1 MQIVRG
7 ILGIVVILAICVI
20 FSRNRGAIR
29 YRVVIWG
36 LVLQLLLGLLVFKTE
51 RGQEFFQNVT
61 NGVVRILE
69 FSYEGSGFVFGNLG
83 KKGSDFNL
91 AFHALPI
98 LIYFSALL
106 ALLYHL
112 GIMQVVVYAF
122 ARVLGKLLQVSGAES
137 MAVTSS
143 IFVGMSEAP
152 LVVRPYIEAMT
163 SSELMALMTGGFA
176 TIAGTVMGIYM
187 GFVGK
192 QYAILILT
200 ASVMAAPAAFVTA
213 KLLVPE
219 TGEPA
224 TGKSFR
230 LVLERQGKNL
240 LEAIAIGVRDGLQLA
255 LNIAAMLI
263 AFVSL
268 IALLNWPLNALAG
281 TSIQEIFGILLSPFA
296 WCMGID
302 WKDAR
307 IFGSLLGTKVVINE
321 FVAYQ
326 NLQGIIQ
333 AGPERVID
341 DRTIKMA
348 TFALCGFANFGS
360 IGVTLGGLGQLAP
373 SRRTDLAR
381 LALLAMIAGALS
393 SCLTATIAG
402 MLF

>member
-1 MQIVRG
+1 
-7 ILGIVVILAICVI
+7 VVILAVCHLL
-20 FSRNRGAIR
+20 SRNRRAIS
-29 YRVVIWG
+29 YRVVVWG
-36 LVLQLLLGLLVFKTE
+36 LILQLLLGLLVFKTE
-51 RGQEFFQNVT
+51 AGRFCFQKVT
-61 NGVVRILE
+61 DVVVRILE
-69 FSYEGSGFVFGNLG
+69 FSYEGSGFVFGSLG
-83 KKGSDFNL
+83 KKGADFSL
-91 AFHALPI
+91 AFQALPI

-122 ARVLGKLLQVSGAES
+122 ARVLGKLLKVSGAES
-137 MAVTSS
+137 MAVTAS

-163 SSELMALMTGGFA
+163 HSELMAIMTGGFA

-192 QYAILILT
+192 EFAVFILT

-213 KLLVPE
+213 KIIVPE

-230 LVLERQGKNL
+230 LVFEKQGKNL
-240 LEAIAIGVRDGLQLA
+240 LDAIAIGVRDGLQLA

-263 AFVSL
+263 AFYAL
-268 IALLNWPLNALAG
+268 IALLNWPLSALAG
-281 TSIQEIFGILLSPFA
+281 TSIQDIFGILLSPLA

-302 WKDAR
+302 WKDSR
-307 IFGSLLGTKVVINE
+307 IFASLLGTKVVINE
-321 FVAYQ
+321 FFAYQ
-326 NLQGIIQ
+326 NLQRLIE
-333 AGPERVID
+333 AGPERAID

-360 IGVTLGGLGQLAP
+360 IGVTLGGVGQLAP
-373 SRRTDLAR
+373 SRRADLAR
-381 LALLAMIAGALS
+381 FALLAMIAGALS

-402 MLF
+402 MLM